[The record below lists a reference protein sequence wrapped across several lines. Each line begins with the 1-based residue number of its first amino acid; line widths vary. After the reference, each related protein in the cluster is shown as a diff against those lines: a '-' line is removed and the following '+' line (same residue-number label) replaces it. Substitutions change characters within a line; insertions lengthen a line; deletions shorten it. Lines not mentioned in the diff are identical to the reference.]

1 MADVDGLLIMRR
13 FPALLPIVLALG
25 LPAAATDLR
34 PLAAGDE
41 SGAFSA
47 VGRLNFGPE
56 KFCTGTLVAPELVL
70 TAAHCLYDRFTGQ
83 MHGIDGAEF
92 LAGWRDGRAE
102 AHRGARRAV
111 IHPDYDFGATDL
123 GGLASDL
130 ALVELDRPIADAE
143 IAALVLR
150 GGVGPGDEVGV
161 VSYTHDRAERPALQ
175 QVCHVLAAED
185 GAVVTSC
192 DVDFGASG
200 APVLS
205 FANGAP
211 EVVAVVSAMADLADE
226 KVSIGAGV
234 AVEPLMAE
242 LAQGGEFVQQA
253 GAPAPTLP
261 VETPR
266 GAEVKVLRP

>member
-1 MADVDGLLIMRR
+1 MGR
-13 FPALLPIVLALG
+13 FSALLPIAMALG

-41 SGAFSA
+41 SGAFAA

-56 KFCTGTLVAPELVL
+56 KFCTGTLIAPELVL
-70 TAAHCLYDRFTGQ
+70 TAAHCLYDRYTGR

-102 AHRGARRAV
+102 AHRRALRAV
-111 IHPDYDFGATDL
+111 IHPDYHFGATDL
-123 GGLASDL
+123 SGLAIDL
-130 ALVELDRPIADAE
+130 ALVELDHPIRDAE
-143 IAALVLR
+143 IAALALR
-150 GGVGPGDEVGV
+150 GGIGPGDEVGV
-161 VSYTHDRAERPALQ
+161 VSYAHDRAERPALQ
-175 QVCHVLAAED
+175 QVCHVLAAQD

-205 FANGAP
+205 FANGIP

-226 KVSIGAGV
+226 KVSIGTGV
-234 AVEPLMAE
+234 GVEPLMAE
-242 LAQGGEFVQQA
+242 IGQGDELFRQA
-253 GAPAPTLP
+253 GAPASLLP
-261 VETPR
+261 VETAR
-266 GAEVKVLRP
+266 GLGVEVLRR